1 VHPPCRYPRHC
12 ESTSSDCK
20 PFLRLHSIGKNII
33 EFTWIKYPKISSK
46 IVLYTVNTVASWLLR
61 ISNWWHSFQRL
72 SLVMPSV
79 CVRGAL
85 YILFLFGCFYT
96 IAIPVLTDSKFDL
109 DSRAPFVTENSVQ
122 QLANLHVATGKRDV
136 HVHLTPSI
144 VHHTPSIVHL
154 TTSNF
159 VSPSSITSKNT
170 SASFAHSQKNKR
182 GLNACLVLRKSSSN
196 SAATEQEAST
206 RNSSTCRG

>member
-1 VHPPCRYPRHC
+1 
-12 ESTSSDCK
+12 
-20 PFLRLHSIGKNII
+20 
-33 EFTWIKYPKISSK
+33 
-46 IVLYTVNTVASWLLR
+46 
-61 ISNWWHSFQRL
+61 
-72 SLVMPSV
+72 MPSV

-122 QLANLHVATGKRDV
+122 QLANVHVATGKRDV
-136 HVHLTPSI
+136 DVHLTPSIVHHTPSI

-154 TTSNF
+154 TTSIF

-170 SASFAHSQKNKR
+170 WASFAHSQTNKR

>member
-20 PFLRLHSIGKNII
+20 PFLRLHSIGKSKI
-33 EFTWIKYPKISSK
+33 EFTWIKYPKIRFK
-46 IVLYTVNTVASWLLR
+46 IVSYTVNTVASWLLR

-72 SLVMPSV
+72 SLVMPAV

-85 YILFLFGCFYT
+85 YILFLFGCFCT
-96 IAIPVLTDSKFDL
+96 IAMPVLTDSKFDL
-109 DSRAPFVTENSVQ
+109 DSRAPFVTKNSVQ
-122 QLANLHVATGKRDV
+122 QLANVHVATCSWKRYVD
-136 HVHLTPSI
+136 VHLTPSI
-144 VHHTPSIVHL
+144 
-154 TTSNF
+154 F

-170 SASFAHSQKNKR
+170 SASFVHSQTNKR

-196 SAATEQEAST
+196 SAATEQEASS
-206 RNSSTCRG
+206 RNSSTCRS